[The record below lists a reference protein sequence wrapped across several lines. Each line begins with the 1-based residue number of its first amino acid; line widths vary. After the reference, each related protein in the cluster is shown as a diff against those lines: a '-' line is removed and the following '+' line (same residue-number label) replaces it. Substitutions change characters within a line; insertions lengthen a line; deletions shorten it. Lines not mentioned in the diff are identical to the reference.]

1 MKICHLLALLV
12 AFGAVIAPDFLLAAT
27 EAGATGLEGAPRPSR
42 LDYPLIG
49 NISARTVVWS
59 AAQMH
64 LYLAAFVLA
73 VPLFAIATEF
83 MSVITGD
90 DRYNS
95 MAREFM
101 KIAMAAYSLTA
112 LVGGGLLLSLLVFY
126 PHLMGY
132 MVKVFRGQMLIYA
145 MLFGLES
152 ITLYVYF
159 YSWDAL
165 RRGNRKYYH
174 MSIGLVL
181 NTVGLTLMFVAN
193 AWTSFMMSPAGVDAA
208 GAVTGSVWEA
218 TRNPLWNPLN
228 LHRFLAN
235 IAYGGAIVGG
245 YAAYMFLAEKDP
257 VKKAHY
263 DWMGYTSN
271 FIAILGFLPLP
282 FAGYWLMAEIYA
294 YSQQMG
300 ITAMGG
306 ILAWL
311 FIIQAVLIG
320 TIMLAANYYLWSGL
334 MRTDRGAQYAKY
346 VKYIAVVIVGGFLVW
361 LTPHT
366 LILSADEI
374 QNLGGTHHKI
384 LGPLGIMPAKNV
396 AVNLML
402 VMTFLSFQMFYRS
415 SRVPV
420 VRWAKQ
426 GNMAIIA
433 LYIIGITNIVGAG
446 VYGYFT
452 PTVYKVGASVPQVVS
467 TTIIII
473 GAVLIDVFM
482 LRGAKSEKV
491 HWGRMTERSQYAL
504 FVLPVAFT
512 WLMGLM
518 GYIRSSLRT
527 NWHVYTVMKDNSPEN
542 YIPTLADAG
551 NTITAITLG
560 FMAIAAYILES
571 LTDPSTFVVE
581 EFGKKGSNDTQSPMP
596 TVDKAPIEL
605 SVVEMNA
612 VTAFLQ
618 DLAGIEPTVPLP
630 SVADAPEIVDAQDDL
645 DGMVAAPISE
655 ASEIVAEYGCAG
667 CHDLDGGGADIGP
680 LLNGIGKRM
689 SRALLMEAIID
700 PNAVIADG
708 YEADFMPDY
717 YGEEM
722 HVSELILLTDYLAN
736 LAQ

>member
-1 MKICHLLALLV
+1 MKPNHLFAFLV
-12 AFGAVIAPDFLLAAT
+12 ALIAVMLPDLLFASGDAA
-27 EAGATGLEGAPRPSR
+27 ALVLEGAPRPSR
-42 LDYPLIG
+42 LDYPVIAG
-49 NISARTVVWS
+49 ISARTMAWS
-59 AAQMH
+59 MAQMH
-64 LYLAAFVLA
+64 LFLAAFVLA

-83 MSVITGD
+83 MSVVTGD
-90 DRYNS
+90 DRYDN

-101 KIAMAAYSLTA
+101 KITMAAYSLTA
-112 LVGGGLLLSLLVFY
+112 LVGGGLLLTLLVFY

-132 MVKVFRGQMLIYA
+132 LVKVFRGQMLIYA
-145 MLFGLES
+145 ALFAMES
-152 ITLYVYF
+152 VTLYVYF

-181 NTVGLTLMFVAN
+181 NTVGLTLMFIAN
-193 AWTSFMMSPAGVDAA
+193 AWASFMMSPAGVAA
-208 GAVTGSVWEA
+208 DGAITGTVWEA

-320 TIMLAANYYLWSGL
+320 TIMLGANYYLWSGL

-346 VKYIAVVIVGGFLVW
+346 VKYIAVVITGGFLVW
-361 LTPHT
+361 VTPHT
-366 LILSADEI
+366 LILTNAEI
-374 QNLGGTHHKI
+374 QNLGGTSHKI
-384 LGPLGIMPAKNV
+384 LGPLGIMPAKNT

-402 VMTFLSFQMFYRS
+402 VFTFLSFQMFYRS
-415 SRVPV
+415 SRLPTN
-420 VRWAKQ
+420 RFAET
-426 GNMAIIA
+426 GNLLIIA
-433 LYIIGITNIVGAG
+433 LYVVGITNIVGAG
-446 VYGYFT
+446 IYGYIT

-467 TTIIII
+467 TLIIIVGSVI
-473 GAVLIDVFM
+473 IDVFR

-542 YIPTLADAG
+542 YIPTLGDAG

-560 FMAIAAYILES
+560 FMAIMV
-571 LTDPSTFVVE
+571 FV
-581 EFGKKGSNDTQSPMP
+581 FWLSRLGATRQKG
-596 TVDKAPIEL
+596 
-605 SVVEMNA
+605 
-612 VTAFLQ
+612 
-618 DLAGIEPTVPLP
+618 
-630 SVADAPEIVDAQDDL
+630 
-645 DGMVAAPISE
+645 
-655 ASEIVAEYGCAG
+655 
-667 CHDLDGGGADIGP
+667 
-680 LLNGIGKRM
+680 
-689 SRALLMEAIID
+689 
-700 PNAVIADG
+700 
-708 YEADFMPDY
+708 
-717 YGEEM
+717 
-722 HVSELILLTDYLAN
+722 VSS
-736 LAQ
+736 

>member
-1 MKICHLLALLV
+1 MKTSYLIALIVVFVALLAPEF
-12 AFGAVIAPDFLLAAT
+12 ALAAGDEVST
-27 EAGATGLEGAPRPSR
+27 VLEGAPKPSR
-42 LDYPLIG
+42 LDYPLIAG
-49 NISARTVVWS
+49 ISARTVAWS
-59 AAQMH
+59 MAQMH
-64 LYLAAFVLA
+64 LFLAAFVLA

-83 MSVITGD
+83 MSVATGD
-90 DRYNS
+90 DRFDN

-101 KIAMAAYSLTA
+101 KITMAAYSLTA

-132 MVKVFRGQMLIYA
+132 LIKVFRGQMLIYA
-145 MLFGLES
+145 LLFGLES

-165 RRGNRKYYH
+165 RRGNRKWFH
-174 MSIGLVL
+174 MSIGLLL

-193 AWTSFMMSPAGVDAA
+193 AWASFMMSPAGVDAA
-208 GAVTGSVWEA
+208 GAITGTVWEA

-228 LHRFLAN
+228 LHRFLDN

-346 VKYIAVVIVGGFLVW
+346 VKYIAVVLVGGFLVW
-361 LTPHT
+361 VTPHT
-366 LILSADEI
+366 LILTANEI
-374 QNLGGTHHKI
+374 QTLGGTSHKI
-384 LGPLGIMPAKNV
+384 LGPLGIMPAKNT

-415 SRVPV
+415 SRVPTV
-420 VRWAKQ
+420 SWAKS
-426 GNMAIIA
+426 GNMVVIA
-433 LYIIGITNIVGAG
+433 LYVVGIVNIVGAG
-446 VYGYFT
+446 MYGYIT
-452 PTVYKVGASVPQVVS
+452 PTVYKVGASVPQVLS
-467 TTIIII
+467 TLMIII
-473 GAVLIDVFM
+473 GSVIIDVFM
-482 LRGAKSEKV
+482 LRGAKAEKV
-491 HWGRMTERSQYAL
+491 HWGRMSERSQYAL

-527 NWHVYTVMKDNSPEN
+527 KWHVYTIMKDNSPEN
-542 YIPTLADAG
+542 YIPSLGDAG

-560 FMAIAAYILES
+560 FMAIMVFVFWLSRLGATKQES
-571 LTDPSTFVVE
+571 RS
-581 EFGKKGSNDTQSPMP
+581 
-596 TVDKAPIEL
+596 
-605 SVVEMNA
+605 
-612 VTAFLQ
+612 
-618 DLAGIEPTVPLP
+618 
-630 SVADAPEIVDAQDDL
+630 
-645 DGMVAAPISE
+645 
-655 ASEIVAEYGCAG
+655 
-667 CHDLDGGGADIGP
+667 
-680 LLNGIGKRM
+680 
-689 SRALLMEAIID
+689 
-700 PNAVIADG
+700 
-708 YEADFMPDY
+708 
-717 YGEEM
+717 
-722 HVSELILLTDYLAN
+722 
-736 LAQ
+736 

>member
-1 MKICHLLALLV
+1 MKLSHLLALL
-12 AFGAVIAPDFLLAAT
+12 AAVVLLVSPDLVFAAAD
-27 EAGATGLEGAPRPSR
+27 EAAAVLEGAPKPSR

-49 NISARTVVWS
+49 GVSARTVVWS

-64 LYLAAFVLA
+64 LFLAAFVLA

-83 MSVITGD
+83 MSVVTGD
-90 DRYNS
+90 DRFDN

-101 KIAMAAYSLTA
+101 KITMAAYSLTA

-165 RRGNRKYYH
+165 RRGNRKWYH
-174 MSIGLVL
+174 MSIGLLL
-181 NTVGLTLMFVAN
+181 NTVGLTLMFIAN
-193 AWTSFMMSPAGVDAA
+193 AWVSFMMSPAGVDPT
-208 GAVTGSVWEA
+208 GAVTGTVWEA

-257 VKKAHY
+257 EKKAHY

-271 FIAILGFLPLP
+271 FIAILGFIPLP

-366 LILSADEI
+366 LILTANEI

-384 LGPLGIMPAKNV
+384 LGPLGIMPAKNT

-402 VMTFLSFQMFYRS
+402 VFTFMSFQLFYRS
-415 SRVPV
+415 SRIPTVS
-420 VRWAKQ
+420 WAKS
-426 GNMAIIA
+426 GNMIVVA
-433 LYIIGITNIVGAG
+433 LYVVGIINIVGAG
-446 VYGYFT
+446 IYGYIT

-467 TTIIII
+467 TLTIIIGSVI
-473 GAVLIDVFM
+473 LDVFM
-482 LRGAKSEKV
+482 LRGAKAEKV

-527 NWHVYTVMKDNSPEN
+527 NWHVYTIMKDNSPEN
-542 YIPTLADAG
+542 YIPTLGDAG
-551 NTITAITLG
+551 NVITAITLG
-560 FMAIAAYILES
+560 FMAIMVFVFWLSRLGQTRQKGTEDAA
-571 LTDPSTFVVE
+571 
-581 EFGKKGSNDTQSPMP
+581 
-596 TVDKAPIEL
+596 
-605 SVVEMNA
+605 
-612 VTAFLQ
+612 
-618 DLAGIEPTVPLP
+618 
-630 SVADAPEIVDAQDDL
+630 
-645 DGMVAAPISE
+645 
-655 ASEIVAEYGCAG
+655 
-667 CHDLDGGGADIGP
+667 
-680 LLNGIGKRM
+680 
-689 SRALLMEAIID
+689 
-700 PNAVIADG
+700 
-708 YEADFMPDY
+708 
-717 YGEEM
+717 
-722 HVSELILLTDYLAN
+722 
-736 LAQ
+736 

>member
-1 MKICHLLALLV
+1 MKLSHLLALLA
-12 AFGAVIAPDFLLAAT
+12 AFVLLVSPDLVLAA
-27 EAGATGLEGAPRPSR
+27 ADDAAAVLEGAPKPSR

-49 NISARTVVWS
+49 GVSARTVVWS

-64 LYLAAFVLA
+64 LFLAAFVLA

-83 MSVITGD
+83 TSVVTGD
-90 DRYNS
+90 DRFDN

-101 KIAMAAYSLTA
+101 KITMAAYSLTA

-132 MVKVFRGQMLIYA
+132 LVKVFRGQMLIYA

-174 MSIGLVL
+174 MSIGLLL
-181 NTVGLTLMFVAN
+181 NTVGLTLMFIAN
-193 AWTSFMMSPAGVDAA
+193 AWASFMMSPAGVDPT
-208 GAVTGSVWEA
+208 GAITGTVWEA

-257 VKKAHY
+257 EKKAHY

-271 FIAILGFLPLP
+271 FIAILGFIPLP

-366 LILSADEI
+366 LILTANEI

-384 LGPLGIMPAKNV
+384 LGPLGIMPAKNT

-402 VMTFLSFQMFYRS
+402 VFTFMSFQLFYRS
-415 SRVPV
+415 SRIPTVS
-420 VRWAKQ
+420 WAKS
-426 GNMAIIA
+426 GNMIVVA
-433 LYIIGITNIVGAG
+433 LYVVGIANIVGAG
-446 VYGYFT
+446 IYGYIT

-467 TTIIII
+467 TLTIIIGSVI
-473 GAVLIDVFM
+473 LDVFM
-482 LRGAKSEKV
+482 LRGAKAEKV

-542 YIPTLADAG
+542 YIPTLSDAG
-551 NTITAITLG
+551 NVITAITLG
-560 FMAIAAYILES
+560 FMAIMVFVFWLSRLGQTKQKGTEDAA
-571 LTDPSTFVVE
+571 
-581 EFGKKGSNDTQSPMP
+581 
-596 TVDKAPIEL
+596 
-605 SVVEMNA
+605 
-612 VTAFLQ
+612 
-618 DLAGIEPTVPLP
+618 
-630 SVADAPEIVDAQDDL
+630 
-645 DGMVAAPISE
+645 
-655 ASEIVAEYGCAG
+655 
-667 CHDLDGGGADIGP
+667 
-680 LLNGIGKRM
+680 
-689 SRALLMEAIID
+689 
-700 PNAVIADG
+700 
-708 YEADFMPDY
+708 
-717 YGEEM
+717 
-722 HVSELILLTDYLAN
+722 
-736 LAQ
+736 